1 MTDYEKKMA
10 ELIVAK
16 FDEDEDVYPY
26 YARRVYLDLNGVVS
40 SHGEETD
47 ILFVQYS
54 VQYTTNDESKSEF
67 IVLFISSEDD
77 MCQDFIYLSELTD
90 EERAVIVPKI
100 MEQLT
105 TEK

>member
-16 FDEDEDVYPY
+16 YDEDEDFYPY
-26 YARRVYLDLNGVVS
+26 YDRRVYLDLNGVIS
-40 SHGEETD
+40 SQGKETD
-47 ILFVQYS
+47 ILF

-100 MEQLT
+100 MEQLI